1 MWLYFHFWCSD
12 NYVYDN
18 IYIYFQNLW
27 PFSRYSGLYVKIPN
41 NLLKSK
47 KCVLCWKSN
56 FSNILQTLQQGY
68 IFSTNTVIPSI
79 LSPED
84 TCTCLPMIFDLY
96 CSKPSRIMLNKERP
110 MLDYSVLKKP
120 KSVLRKRRKREW
132 QLAKVSSE
140 SLSIILCKV

>member
-1 MWLYFHFWCSD
+1 MLKEQFQRILT
-12 NYVYDN
+12 N
-18 IYIYFQNLW
+18 IAK
-27 PFSRYSGLYVKIPN
+27 G
-41 NLLKSK
+41 
-47 KCVLCWKSN
+47 C
-56 FSNILQTLQQGY
+56 

-84 TCTCLPMIFDLY
+84 TCTCLPMIFNLY
-96 CSKPSRIMLNKERP
+96 CSKPSRIMLNKERQ

-140 SLSIILCKV
+140 SLSNHYLTLQSINIFTFIIHNTDNMCIWIELIIYMYYKYITDIT